1 MIDILAL
8 IACHLEE
15 SLRNIFQKIDIIL
28 ILKSL
33 YM

>member
-8 IACHLEE
+8 VACHLEG

-28 ILKSL
+28 ILKNL
-33 YM
+33 YL